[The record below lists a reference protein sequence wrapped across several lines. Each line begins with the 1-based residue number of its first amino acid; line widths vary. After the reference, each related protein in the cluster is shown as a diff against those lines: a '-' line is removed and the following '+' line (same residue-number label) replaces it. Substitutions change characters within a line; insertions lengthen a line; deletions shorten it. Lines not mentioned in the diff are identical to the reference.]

1 MRIRIAHLLGIFSI
15 FLDGVLSA
23 ENAPA
28 APKWS
33 IQLVPVES
41 DVKVEVVDWGG
52 SGRPL
57 VFLAALG
64 ADAHEFDEFAPVFTV
79 AHHVYG
85 ITRRGFG
92 GSSKPESGYSN
103 DRLGQDVV
111 AVINALHL
119 EKPVLVGHSIAGME
133 LSWVGSR
140 HPESISGLIYLEAAY
155 GYAYYSAES
164 RDPNNLVVDAV
175 ELREK
180 LVQLP
185 PGGGRPDQNR
195 ITAELIADTVRFEGE
210 LRDHAEMLKGY
221 EDPVIDP
228 KDPPRPPAWL
238 KGIYQGLQKYTAL
251 NVPVLAIFALPHSL
265 GDLGDPDALS
275 KNPTAAAAAE
285 AADIKRV
292 GSQADALERGIPS
305 ARVVRIAHAEHF
317 IFKTN
322 EGEVQREMEKFLS
335 KLP

>member
-1 MRIRIAHLLGIFSI
+1 MLR
-15 FLDGVLSA
+15 A
-23 ENAPA
+23 ENVPA

-33 IQLVPVES
+33 IQLVPVEN
-41 DVKVEVVDWGG
+41 DVKLEVVDWGG
-52 SGRPL
+52 SGQPL

-64 ADAHEFDEFAPVFTV
+64 ADAHEFDDFALKFTGS
-79 AHHVYG
+79 HHVYG

-92 GSSKPESGYSN
+92 ASSKPESGYSN

-111 AVINALHL
+111 AVISALHL
-119 EKPVLVGHSIAGME
+119 KKPVLVGHSIAGME

-140 HPESISGLIYLEAAY
+140 YPERISGLIYLEAAY
-155 GYAYYSAES
+155 GYAYYSATS
-164 RDPNNLVVDAV
+164 SDPNNLVVDAV

-180 LVQLP
+180 LAQLP

-195 ITAELIADTVRFEGE
+195 ITAELIADTVIFERE

-221 EDPVIDP
+221 VDPVIDP
-228 KDPPRPPAWL
+228 KNPPRPPVWL
-238 KGIYQGLQKYTAL
+238 KGIYQGLRKYTAL

-265 GDLGDPDALS
+265 GELGDPEALS
-275 KNPTAAAAAE
+275 KNPAAAAEAE

-292 GSQADALERGIPS
+292 GSQADALERGVPS

-317 IFKTN
+317 IFKSN
-322 EGEVQREMEKFLS
+322 EAEVQREMEGFLS
-335 KLP
+335 RLP